1 MLLTPQW
8 MWLIAGLVLCGAEM
22 LVGTFYLLVLGAAC
36 LAAAGCAWLG
46 LVVGWQCL
54 AFAVVAVIG
63 GLVVRH
69 LRGQQND
76 ESDAIQNLDVGHS
89 VRVQEWLED
98 GTALVQYRGTQW
110 TAVAENGQQTVP
122 GVYRIARV
130 EGSRLVLTN
139 N

>member
-8 MWLIAGLVLCGAEM
+8 MWLIAGLILCGAEM

-54 AFAVVAVIG
+54 AFAAVAVIG

-76 ESDAIQNLDVGHS
+76 ESHAIQNLDVGQS
-89 VRVQEWLED
+89 VRVQAWNED

-110 TAVAENGQQTVP
+110 TAVADEGVATTV
-122 GVYRIARV
+122 GVYRIVRV